1 MKILIEFTPEDFKAK
16 KGLSLDELLNGKA
29 GAKAPTKKK
38 PVKEEEEE
46 EEEEETEDEEED
58 EEEETEDEE
67 EESEVDDDLIKTKI
81 ASLSKAGKQA
91 SIAKVFAKYKCK
103 TVSGLKQK
111 DYEAFY
117 ADLNKIKK

>member
-1 MKILIEFTPEDFKAK
+1 MKIVIELTPEDFKAK

-46 EEEEETEDEEED
+46 SEEED